1 MGLEPTNGGT
11 TILCLN
17 HLATLAIALLII
29 PLFIYSLIDQTENMK
44 NSHIITYVGV
54 AALAGI
60 GITMAVTNPSLPAY
74 EVYAVQRLTEY
85 LKSDVCPQVPEVF
98 GNILQRNCAKIVD
111 SSQAQMRLIIT
122 QATQQQN
129 FVFFSIYRT
138 DLSLNP
144 LLPSYQF
151 ETVGVFNNFYTYR
164 AQQQ

>member
-29 PLFIYSLIDQTENMK
+29 PLFICSLVAQTKNMK
-44 NSHIITYVGV
+44 NLPIITYVGV

-74 EVYAVQRLTEY
+74 EAYAVQWLTEY

-98 GNILQRNCAKIVD
+98 GDFLQRNCSKIVD

-129 FVFFSIYRT
+129 FILFSIYRT
-138 DLSLNP
+138 NLSVNP

-151 ETVGVFNNFYTYR
+151 ETVGVFHNFYTYSAER
-164 AQQQ
+164 Q